1 MSTKVLI
8 CDDSSFARKQMTRAL
23 PKNWQI
29 EVNYAANGLE
39 AIEEIKA
46 GNGDVLFLDLNMP
59 IMDGYQTL
67 EAILKEDLPTM
78 TIVVSGDIQP
88 EAMQRVKELGALE
101 FIHKPVDG
109 HLIDTIL
116 SSYGLNLNDAADDNS
131 SPAVDDSDISKIDLD
146 DSYKELA
153 NVAMGRAADLLAR
166 LLNAF
171 VKMPIPNVKH
181 LEISELEMAMQH
193 IKSDDSIS
201 AICQGFIGAGVAG
214 EALMV
219 FNEASYTDIAKLMK
233 YEGEIT
239 ETVQLELLMDI
250 SSVLCNACL
259 TGIADQLDINF
270 SLGHPMVIGQ
280 HIHFDDILKGSSTQW
295 KKLLTIEMGY
305 EIENHNINC
314 DLLLLIT
321 EDSIDSLNERVSYL
335 LAE

>member
-29 EVNYAANGLE
+29 EVGYATNGLE
-39 AIEEIKA
+39 ALDQIRK
-46 GNGDVLFLDLNMP
+46 GNGDILFLDLNMP

-67 EAILKEDLPTM
+67 EAIIKEDLPTM

-88 EAMQRVKELGALE
+88 EALQRVKNLGALE
-101 FIHKPVDG
+101 FIKKPVDG
-109 HLIDTIL
+109 ELINQVLNNFGISLDEKINENIDHD
-116 SSYGLNLNDAADDNS
+116 SGL
-131 SPAVDDSDISKIDLD
+131 DDSDEIDLD

-166 LLNAF
+166 LLGAF

-181 LEISELEMAMQH
+181 IEISELEMAMQH
-193 IKSDDSIS
+193 IRSNDSIS
-201 AICQGFIGAGVAG
+201 AVCQGFIGSGVAG
-214 EALMV
+214 EALMI
-219 FNEASYTDIAKLMK
+219 FNEASYADIAELMK
-233 YEGEIT
+233 YGGEIT
-239 ETVQLELLMDI
+239 ESVQLELLMDI

-259 TGIADQLDINF
+259 AGIADQLDINF

-280 HIHFDDILKGSSTQW
+280 HIHFDEILKGSSTQW

-305 EIENHNINC
+305 EIENKSINC

-321 EDSIDSLNERVSYL
+321 EDSIESLNERVSYL
-335 LAE
+335 LD

>member
-29 EVNYAANGLE
+29 EVSYATNGLE
-39 AIEEIKA
+39 ALDQIRK
-46 GNGDVLFLDLNMP
+46 GNGDILFLDLNMP

-67 EAILKEDLPTM
+67 EVIIKEDLPTM
-78 TIVVSGDIQP
+78 SIVVSGDIQP
-88 EAMQRVKELGALE
+88 EALERVKSLGALE
-101 FIHKPVDG
+101 FIKKPVDG
-109 HLIDTIL
+109 KLIDQVL
-116 SSYGLNLNDAADDNS
+116 SNFGINLSEKNNEETVHNS
-131 SPAVDDSDISKIDLD
+131 DLDDSPEIDLD

-166 LLNAF
+166 LLGAF

-181 LEISELEMAMQH
+181 LEIHELEMAMQH
-193 IKSDDSIS
+193 IKSNDSVS
-201 AICQGFIGAGVAG
+201 AVCQGFIGAGVAG
-214 EALMV
+214 EALMI
-219 FNEASYTDIAKLMK
+219 FNEASYTDIAELMK
-233 YEGEIT
+233 YDGEIT
-239 ETVQLELLMDI
+239 KTIQLELLMDI

-259 TGIADQLDINF
+259 AGIADQLDISF

-280 HIHFDDILKGSSTQW
+280 HIHFDEILKGSSTQW

-305 EIENHNINC
+305 EIENKNIKC

-321 EDSIDSLNERVSYL
+321 EDSIESLNERVSYL
-335 LAE
+335 LD

>member
-8 CDDSSFARKQMTRAL
+8 CDDSSFARKQMARAL
-23 PKNWQI
+23 PKNWQV
-29 EVNYAANGLE
+29 EVNYATNGLE
-39 AIEEIKA
+39 ALDQIRK
-46 GNGDVLFLDLNMP
+46 GNGDILFLDLNMP

-67 EAILKEDLPTM
+67 EAIIKEDLPTM

-88 EAMQRVKELGALE
+88 EALKRVKDLGALE
-101 FIHKPVDG
+101 FINKPVDG
-109 HLIDTIL
+109 ELIDQVL
-116 SSYGLNLNDAADDNS
+116 SNFGISLDEVNNEDIEQDA
-131 SPAVDDSDISKIDLD
+131 SPDDSSEIDLD

-166 LLNAF
+166 LLNSF

-181 LEISELEMAMQH
+181 IEISELEMAMQH
-193 IKSDDSIS
+193 IKSNDSIS
-201 AICQGFIGAGVAG
+201 AVCQGFIGSGVAG
-214 EALMV
+214 EALMI
-219 FNEASYTDIAKLMK
+219 FNEASYADIAELMK
-233 YEGEIT
+233 YSGEIT

-250 SSVLCNACL
+250 SSILCNACL

-270 SLGHPMVIGQ
+270 SLGHPMIIGQ

-305 EIENHNINC
+305 EIENKNINC

-321 EDSIDSLNERVSYL
+321 EDSIESLNERVSYL
-335 LAE
+335 LD

>member
-29 EVNYAANGLE
+29 EVSYATNGLE
-39 AIEEIKA
+39 ALDQIRK
-46 GNGDVLFLDLNMP
+46 GNGDILFLDLNMP

-67 EAILKEDLPTM
+67 EAIIKEDLPTM

-88 EAMQRVKELGALE
+88 EALQRVKKLGALE
-101 FIHKPVDG
+101 FIKKPVDG
-109 HLIDTIL
+109 ELIDQVL
-116 SSYGLNLNDAADDNS
+116 SNFGISLDEKIDEDIDHDSGLDDT
-131 SPAVDDSDISKIDLD
+131 AEIDLD

-166 LLNAF
+166 LLGAF

-181 LEISELEMAMQH
+181 IEISELEMAMQH
-193 IKSDDSIS
+193 IKSNDSIS
-201 AICQGFIGAGVAG
+201 AVCQGFIGSGVAG
-214 EALMV
+214 EALMI
-219 FNEASYTDIAKLMK
+219 FNEASYTDIAELMK
-233 YEGEIT
+233 YDGEIT
-239 ETVQLELLMDI
+239 ESVQLELLMDI

-259 TGIADQLDINF
+259 AGIADQLDINF

-280 HIHFDDILKGSSTQW
+280 HIHFDEILKGSSTQW
-295 KKLLTIEMGY
+295 KKLLTIEMAY
-305 EIENHNINC
+305 EIENKSINC

-321 EDSIDSLNERVSYL
+321 EDSIESLNERVSYL
-335 LAE
+335 LD